1 MDALEALLR
10 DTVIITATDRLA
22 RDLHIRAGLLRR
34 DSGATVWERPRILS
48 LREWTIRTWEA
59 GWPDTQLLH
68 SIQETVLYKQII
80 DASSAGEALL
90 NTAATARMVR
100 RAAALM
106 ATYRIDR
113 NHRSFRESPEAST
126 FLEWFDALEKKLK
139 TNHWTT
145 PERMVDELIRFIQ
158 NGTASVPSKAAFVG
172 FTEITPQEREL
183 HAAMASQGC
192 ELTFLDRI
200 GESTASTRCARPE
213 TPTAELRAAVGWARE
228 MLLPHAADPSKAPR
242 LAILVPDLAKYRTR
256 LEALLAEVI
265 APQHLMPTDHEHA
278 VPWRFSQ
285 GGVLAE
291 HDVIA
296 AALTALGIRRYG
308 NDCHLISRFLLNR
321 RFGNGPEYY
330 ARAAI
335 DYELRANAGRTI
347 SLSEVLYLARRE
359 GQTSCSQFAERLT
372 CLDGILKLENGP
384 VLPSE
389 WVNRFRER
397 LKCLGWPGGALSS
410 AGYQAIRAWEDCLS
424 LFASM
429 DSQLGKI
436 RARAALGYLTE
447 IVSSREHQ
455 PRVSY
460 AQPIQVLEYEEA
472 VGMRFDSALVVGMDA
487 TQLPPPLDPYPFVPV
502 DVQREYQVPAA
513 VPETSLSH
521 GEHLLTQLSH
531 VASEVVFSC
540 PLKTDDGIDL
550 YPCPLVDGW
559 RDAGSLETGA
569 ASHRES
575 ILGAGVQAALP
586 QSDTVPPVVDP
597 KAEAVRGGSRIF
609 ESFAEQPFIAFA
621 RHRLNLEPFPTHQA
635 GITSLIQGLMIHDV
649 LKRVW
654 EGLKSSTAL
663 QALTGDDQKALIRE
677 SVDKSVEEGKYL
689 IPWRHGKRLAD
700 LEKDRVTALVDAWL
714 HYERKRPEPFEVIH
728 REAPTKGSVAGLE
741 MPYRIDRVDR
751 ITDVTGQDRYLPID
765 YKSGSEVDAGGWD
778 RALPTAPQLP
788 LYATTAELAPLGIP
802 RVDGIAFGHV
812 AVDGIRFVGLT
823 NWTAALVPDSK
834 GVAKVDDWAGLQR
847 DWHTAI
853 EEMGRR
859 FMAGEATADVVR
871 LQRDF
876 LHGDLGVLMRY
887 EQVVQAR

>member
-68 SIQETVLYKQII
+68 PIQETVLYKQII
-80 DASSAGEALL
+80 DASRAGEALL

-100 RAAALM
+100 RAAGLM

-126 FLEWFDALEKKLK
+126 FLEWYDALDKKLK

-145 PERMVDELIRFIQ
+145 PERMVDEMIRFIQ
-158 NGTASVPSKAAFVG
+158 EGKATVPPKAAFVG

-200 GESTASTRCARPE
+200 GESTAATRCVRPE

-228 MLLPHAADPSKAPR
+228 KLLPHASDPTKAPR
-242 LAILVPDLAKYRTR
+242 LAILVPDLSKYRTR

-335 DYELRANAGRTI
+335 DYDLRSNGGRSI

-359 GQTSCSQFAERLT
+359 GSTSCPQFVERLT
-372 CLDGILKLENGP
+372 CLDGILKLENGA

-389 WVNRFRER
+389 WVGRFRDR

-410 AGYQAIRAWEDCLS
+410 SGYQAIRAWEDCLS

-455 PRVSY
+455 PRVPY

-502 DVQREYQVPAA
+502 DVQREYQVSAA

-531 VASEVVFSC
+531 VAAEVMFSC
-540 PLKTDDGIDL
+540 PTKTDDGIDL

-559 RDAGSLETGA
+559 RDAGSLEAGES
-569 ASHRES
+569 SHREQVLADG
-575 ILGAGVQAALP
+575 IKAALP
-586 QSDTVPPVVDP
+586 DADPVPRVVDA
-597 KAEAVRGGSRIF
+597 KAEAVRGGSRIL
-609 ESFAEQPFIAFA
+609 ESFADQPFIAFA
-621 RHRLNLEPFPTHQA
+621 RHRLNLKVFPTHEA
-635 GITSLIQGLMIHDV
+635 GIDSLTQGNLIHAV

-654 EGLKSSTAL
+654 DHLKTSAAL
-663 QALTGDDQKALIRE
+663 QGLTSEDQKALVRG
-677 SVDKSVEEGKYL
+677 SVEKAVEEGRYL
-689 IPWRHGKRLAD
+689 IPWRHGKRLVE

-714 HYERKRPEPFEVIH
+714 HFERKRPEPFEVIH
-728 REAPTKGSVAGLE
+728 REAPTQGTVGGLS
-741 MPYRIDRVDR
+741 MPYQIDRVDR
-751 ITDVTGQDRYLPID
+751 ITDVTGEDRYLMVD
-765 YKSGSEVDAGGWD
+765 YKSGSDVDGAGWNRGG
-778 RALPTAPQLP
+778 PTEPQLP
-788 LYATTAELAPLGIP
+788 LYATTAELKPLGIP
-802 RVDGIAFGHV
+802 RVDGIAFGHISE
-812 AVDGIRFVGLT
+812 DGISFIGLT
-823 NWTAALVPDSK
+823 NWTGALVPDSK
-834 GVAKVDDWAGLQR
+834 GIIKVDDWSALQR
-847 DWHTAI
+847 DWYTALD
-853 EEMGRR
+853 GAARR
-859 FMAGEATADVVR
+859 FMAGEATADVVK

-876 LHGDLGVLMRY
+876 LHGDLGVLARY
-887 EQVVQAR
+887 EQVR